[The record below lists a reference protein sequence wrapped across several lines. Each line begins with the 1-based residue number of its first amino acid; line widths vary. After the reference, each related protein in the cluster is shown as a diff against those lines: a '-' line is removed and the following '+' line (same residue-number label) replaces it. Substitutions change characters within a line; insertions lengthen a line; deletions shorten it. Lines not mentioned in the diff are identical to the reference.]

1 MAPPHDH
8 DQRLLAL
15 VDAEP
20 ESEND
25 PPGAPGL
32 LRRLCSALTRALPA
46 TWAGISLAE
55 DGQVGSTLTGS
66 DRQALGLEDLQF
78 DLAEGPCVESV
89 ATRRPVLEADVAGS
103 GTSRWPAYGPAAQQ
117 HGVRSVFA
125 FPLIMGAVCVGAL
138 DIYQD
143 RASALSPAA
152 VVEAT
157 AFAALAV
164 GLLESGQSRAPAGE
178 LDPHV
183 DELLAPRQP
192 VYQAQGMIMAD
203 LRITA
208 EEAVALL
215 RAHAFSLGH
224 PVMDVAQD
232 VVAGRLRLTL

>member
-8 DQRLLAL
+8 HQRLLAL
-15 VDAEP
+15 IDAEP
-20 ESEND
+20 ASEGD
-25 PPGAPGL
+25 PSGAPGL
-32 LRRLCSALTRALPA
+32 LRRLCSALTHTLPA
-46 TWAGISLAE
+46 TWAGLSLAE

-66 DRQALGLEDLQF
+66 DRHARRLEDLQF
-78 DLAEGPCVESV
+78 DLGEGPCVESV
-89 ATRRPVLEADVAGS
+89 ATRRPVLEADVAGR
-103 GTSRWPAYGPAAQQ
+103 GTRRWPAYGPAAQQ

-143 RASALSPAA
+143 RPAALSPAA
-152 VVEAT
+152 VLEAT

-164 GLLESGQSRAPAGE
+164 RWLESGQAQAVAGE

-183 DELLAPRQP
+183 DEVLAPRQP
-192 VYQAQGMIMAD
+192 VYLAQGMLMAD

-215 RAHAFSLGH
+215 RAHAFSHGR
-224 PVMDVAQD
+224 PVVDVAQD